1 MHRIASYILVF
12 AVSLLAAIGIV
23 MLTSTSYHL
32 MEKGAQEYSK
42 VTHQSVWLV
51 ISSIAALGAAL
62 VNHQRLY
69 QLRWW
74 IFGASLVGLV
84 MCYIP
89 FFAEEVNGASRWIS
103 LHSFGIK
110 RPSFQPSELAKLS
123 IAILLAG
130 WYSRHEPGTR
140 EFRVGFLYPALM
152 VGITLILIAGEVD
165 LGTAAL
171 IGAVGGAMMFAAG
184 TRWLYLVSVGT
195 TLLVALASFLYF
207 LAQTPNRTMSN
218 RTERVMAFLDLEKF
232 KDGLGLQQWRALI
245 AFGSGSLEGVGLGYG
260 KQKRGFLP
268 ESVTDFIFPNI
279 GEEFGLYGTC
289 FVLGMFVLVLLA
301 GMSIAKHAPDRF
313 SRLLAFGITLT
324 LALEALINMGVTTA
338 LLPNKGLPLPFVS
351 YGGTNLLFAM
361 MSIGILVNIHRHSPR
376 PEKKL
381 LLDTRR
387 GGMRP
392 AVG

>member
-1 MHRIASYILVF
+1 MHRVASYILVF
-12 AVSLLAAIGIV
+12 AVSLLAATGIV

-42 VTHQSVWLV
+42 VGHQSVWLV
-51 ISSIAALGAAL
+51 ISAIAGLTMAFI
-62 VNHQRLY
+62 HHSWLY
-69 QLRWW
+69 RLRWW
-74 IFGASLVGLV
+74 IFGASLVGLAL
-84 MCYIP
+84 CYIP
-89 FFAEEVNGASRWIS
+89 FFADEVNGASRWIS
-103 LHSFGIK
+103 LHSFGLP

-123 IAILLAG
+123 VAIVVAG
-130 WYSRHEPGTR
+130 WFSRHEPATQ
-140 EFRVGFLYPALM
+140 EFQAGFLYPGLM
-152 VGITLILIAGEVD
+152 VGITLLAIAGEVD

-171 IGAVGGAMMFAAG
+171 VGAVGGAMMFAAG
-184 TRWLYLVSVGT
+184 TRWVYLAPVM
-195 TLLVALASFLYF
+195 VAGIGGFVAVVRLM
-207 LAQTPNRTMSN
+207 PNRM
-218 RTERVMAFLDLEKF
+218 ERIMAFLDLEKF
-232 KDGLGLQQWRALI
+232 KDGLGMQQWRALI
-245 AFGSGSLEGVGLGYG
+245 AFGSGSVEGVGLGFG

-279 GEEFGLYGTC
+279 GEEFGLYGTG
-289 FVLGMFVLVLLA
+289 FVLLLFVFVLMA

-313 SRLLAFGITLT
+313 SKLLAFGITLT
-324 LALEALINMGVTTA
+324 IALEALINMGVTTA

-361 MSIGILVNIHRHSPR
+361 ISIGVLVNIHRHSPR

-392 AVG
+392 VAG

>member
-42 VTHQSVWLV
+42 VGHQSAWLV

-69 QLRWW
+69 RLRWW
-74 IFGASLVGLV
+74 IFGASLVGLG

-130 WYSRHEPGTR
+130 WFSRHEPGTR

-152 VGITLILIAGEVD
+152 VGITLILIACEVD

-171 IGAVGGAMMFAAG
+171 VGAVGGSMMFAAG
-184 TRWLYLVSVGT
+184 TRWMYLVP
-195 TLLVALASFLYF
+195 VAAMVVIGFVSAVRLM
-207 LAQTPNRTMSN
+207 PNRV
-218 RTERVMAFLDLEKF
+218 ERIMAFLDLEKF

-245 AFGSGSLEGVGLGYG
+245 ALGSGSLEGVGLGYG

-289 FVLGMFVLVLLA
+289 FVLVMFVLVLLA

-361 MSIGILVNIHRHSPR
+361 VSVGILVNIHRHSPR
-376 PEKKL
+376 AEKKL

-392 AVG
+392 AAG